1 MELFWLNDRQWGR
14 IEPLLPKVHTGPVRV
29 DDRRVISG
37 ILFALREGC
46 AGGRC
51 RAPTG
56 HARRSTIASTAGA
69 NAGCGRSCSPSWSTP
84 APHRIWP

>member
-37 ILFALREGC
+37 ILFVLREGC
-46 AGGRC
+46 RW
-51 RAPTG
+51 RALPGAYGPRT
-56 HARRSTIASTAGA
+56 TVYNTAGA